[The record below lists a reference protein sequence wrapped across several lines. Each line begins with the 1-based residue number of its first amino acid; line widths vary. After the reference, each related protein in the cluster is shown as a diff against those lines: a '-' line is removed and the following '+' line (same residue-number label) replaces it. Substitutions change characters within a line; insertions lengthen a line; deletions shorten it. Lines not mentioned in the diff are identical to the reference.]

1 MLLTTLALAASLQF
15 DCPATIETRQ
25 QLLTP
30 QQGWQAFTRN
40 DDGKPDETLSH
51 RLDNLA
57 LFDGDPAELAQLKPD
72 NGDSDEIHYWSQL
85 DSSLRPLYLICR
97 YQNSAITLQ
106 QPLPVGIS
114 YCRVNQR
121 DRYTLLGLVCRK

>member
-40 DDGKPDETLSH
+40 DDGKPD
-51 RLDNLA
+51 
-57 LFDGDPAELAQLKPD
+57 
-72 NGDSDEIHYWSQL
+72 
-85 DSSLRPLYLICR
+85 
-97 YQNSAITLQ
+97 
-106 QPLPVGIS
+106 
-114 YCRVNQR
+114 
-121 DRYTLLGLVCRK
+121 